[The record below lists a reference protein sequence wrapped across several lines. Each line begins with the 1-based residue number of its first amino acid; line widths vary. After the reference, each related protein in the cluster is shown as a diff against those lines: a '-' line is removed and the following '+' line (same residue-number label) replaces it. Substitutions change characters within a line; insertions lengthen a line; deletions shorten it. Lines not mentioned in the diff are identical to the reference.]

1 MPLLTFC
8 PPPACLPN
16 RSEDF
21 QNPQKK
27 IQTTRKSFHVQTFST
42 ILSLIWDVDAQLQQ
56 KVKKMLKKLSQPGMA
71 SACRILLC
79 SYKSTPFNR
88 EDNWTCEYCLKKHKR
103 IMVSDPVTVI
113 RKLDTKLMDLNINT
127 MLNSTRVF
135 YCDPCLC
142 RHTCT
147 HRQTSFKLSRQNE
160 TENNK

>member
-1 MPLLTFC
+1 MLSC
-8 PPPACLPN
+8 RRRSRRCL
-16 RSEDF
+16 
-21 QNPQKK
+21 
-27 IQTTRKSFHVQTFST
+27 KSYH
-42 ILSLIWDVDAQLQQ
+42 
-56 KVKKMLKKLSQPGMA
+56 SQAWQVLAG
-71 SACRILLC
+71 SVLC

-103 IMVSDPVTVI
+103 IMASDPVTVI

-127 MLNSTRVF
+127 MMNSTRVF

-160 TENNK
+160 TENNKSLQAANWQHC